1 MLFTINRVRLLAL
14 FSAAVLFVYPFI
26 DVVSTFACNQTG
38 TGVCGG

>member
-26 DVVSTFACNQTG
+26 DVVSTFACSGQSG
-38 TGVCGG
+38 GACGG